1 MPSSRVGRGK
11 VYAAEEKIREL
22 KKFLSKIKS
31 LYKRH
36 QKRIRPNKLIKKA
49 TSNLNKIRNVKYCFA
64 LETIESKSIESD
76 QFTEEYDFYRLQK
89 IKMKQRGDQNTAKKN
104 VRLKR
109 KI

>member
-22 KKFLSKIKS
+22 KKFLFKIKS

-36 QKRIRPNKLIKKA
+36 RKRIRPNKLIKKA
-49 TSNLNKIRNVKYCFA
+49 TSNLNKIRNVKYGFA